1 MKIRILELESSK
13 GWGGQEKRTVR
24 LNNNLSDDF
33 EIFWGV
39 ERESELF
46 KKQKDIRGEFFDF
59 KLNRIYNLKTIFSLV
74 KFVRKN
80 KIDIISTHSG
90 KDAWIGN
97 IVGKLTGIKVIRTRH
112 LLTKIKG
119 PMSYNLSDKV
129 VCVSKQV
136 KDYLKSE
143 GVKKEKLEVIYTG
156 IDTQKFKPFSDYDI
170 RKEFNISD
178 DTVIIG
184 IVAVLRAA
192 KRHIDLLEAVKDLDN
207 VKVVIVGNG
216 PQEKNIKN
224 FIKENNL
231 EDKVLMLGHREDVD
245 KILPNFDIFVLPS
258 NLEALGTALLE
269 AQSCGVPVVASRVGG
284 IPECVNEGKTGLL
297 FEKEN
302 VADLREKLLKL
313 IENKNLR
320 EEFSKNARKWIEDN
334 FSTQK
339 MVKDTEN
346 LYKRVL
352 SE

>member
-1 MKIRILELESSK
+1 MKILELESSK

-24 LNNNLSDDF
+24 LNNNLSDEF
-33 EIFWGV
+33 EVFWGV
-39 ERESELF
+39 EKDSVLF
-46 KKQKDIRGEFFDF
+46 KRQEEIRGEFFDF
-59 KLNRIYNLKTIFSLV
+59 KLNKIYNLKTIYQLV
-74 KFVRKN
+74 NFVKN
-80 KIDIISTHSG
+80 KKIDIISTHSG

-97 IVGKLTGIKVIRTRH
+97 IVGKLCGVKVIRTRH
-112 LLTKIKG
+112 LLTPIKSAK
-119 PMSYNLSDKV
+119 SYNLSDKV
-129 VCVSKQV
+129 VCVSRQV
-136 KDYLKSE
+136 KEYLESV

-156 IDTQKFKPFSDYDI
+156 IDTDKFKPFSGYDL
-170 RKEFNISD
+170 RGEYNINN

-192 KRHIDLLEAVKDLDN
+192 KRHIDLLEAVKPLEN
-207 VKVVIVGNG
+207 IKIVIVGNG
-216 PQEKNIKN
+216 PQEMNIKN

-231 EDKVLMLGHREDVD
+231 ENKVLMLGHREDID

-284 IPECVNEGKTGLL
+284 IPECVSEGKTGFL

-302 VADLREKLLKL
+302 VNDLREKLIKL

-320 EEFSKNARKWIEDN
+320 YEFSKNAIEWIENN

-346 LYKRVL
+346 LYKRIIN
-352 SE
+352 E

>member
-1 MKIRILELESSK
+1 MRILELESSK

-24 LNNNLSDDF
+24 LINNLSDEF
-33 EIFWGV
+33 EVFWGV

-46 KKQKDIRGEFFDF
+46 KRKKEIRGEFFDF
-59 KLNRIYNLKTIFSLV
+59 ELDKIYSLKTLYNLA
-74 KFVRKN
+74 KFVKEN
-80 KIDIISTHSG
+80 QIDIISTHSG

-97 IVGKLTGIKVIRTRH
+97 IVGKLAGVKVIRTRH

-119 PMSYNLSDKV
+119 PISYNLSDKV
-129 VCVSKQV
+129 ICVSKQV

-143 GVKKEKLEVIYTG
+143 GVKEEKLEVIYTG
-156 IDTQKFKPFSDYDI
+156 IDTDRFKPFSEYNL
-170 RKEFNISD
+170 RKEFDINENI
-178 DTVIIG
+178 VVIG

-192 KRHIDLLEAVKDLDN
+192 KRHIDLLEAIKEIDN

-216 PQEKNIKN
+216 PQEKNIKS

-231 EDKVLMLGHREDVD
+231 ENKVLMLGHREDVD

-284 IPECVNEGKTGLL
+284 IPECINEGKTGFL

-302 VADLREKLLKL
+302 IADLREKLLKL

-320 EEFSKNARKWIEDN
+320 EKFSKNARKWIENN
-334 FSTQK
+334 FSTEK
-339 MVKDTEN
+339 MVKDTEK
-346 LYKRVL
+346 LYERIL